1 MSLEFHEYANFF
13 PMMADSEYSG
23 LLQDIQ
29 ENGLLEP
36 IVIYNEKILD
46 GRNRYRA
53 CMELG
58 IASRFEYLDEKT
70 DPLQY
75 VLSKNLH
82 RRHLNE
88 SQCSM
93 IAARLANMRQ
103 GERTDLEPSANLQK
117 VSQASAAK
125 MLNVSPRLVAQA
137 KQVLEIAPSE
147 VIAEIEAGKLAV
159 SKYARRFTRQKKIQ
173 EISIGN
179 KTLRGNGK
187 RYSVILADPP
197 WKYDFTFSD
206 SRAIENQYPTMELEE
221 IMALPVCDITAEHS
235 VIFLWCPP
243 AFNKRA
249 VTVMEAWGFEYRTN
263 MVWVKPSIGPGQW
276 ARQRHE
282 LLLIGRQGNIPT
294 PESSNRPDSVIEAP
308 REGHSKK
315 PDIVYDLIE
324 KMYPELDRIELFARQ
339 QHPGWDVWGN
349 QV

>member
-1 MSLEFHEYANFF
+1 MGLEFHEYANFF
-13 PMMADSEYSG
+13 PVMTDAEYSG
-23 LLQDIQ
+23 LLQNIRD
-29 ENGLLEP
+29 NGLLEP
-36 IVIYNEKILD
+36 IVIYNGKILD

-53 CMELG
+53 CIELG
-58 IASRFEYLDEKT
+58 IELRFEYCDEII

-88 SQCSM
+88 SQRAM
-93 IAARLANMRQ
+93 IAARLETTKQGRQ
-103 GERTDLEPSANLQK
+103 GKDANLH
-117 VSQASAAK
+117 VISRPEAAK
-125 MLNVSPRLVAQA
+125 MLNVSSRNVATA
-137 KQVLEIAPSE
+137 KQVLEIAPPE

-159 SKYARRFTRQKKIQ
+159 SKYARRFTRQKRIQ
-173 EISIGN
+173 EISTGN